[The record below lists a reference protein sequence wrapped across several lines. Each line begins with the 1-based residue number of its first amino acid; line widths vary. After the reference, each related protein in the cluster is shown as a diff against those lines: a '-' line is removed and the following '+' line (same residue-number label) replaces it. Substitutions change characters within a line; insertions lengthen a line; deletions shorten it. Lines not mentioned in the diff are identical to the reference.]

1 MKLNFVEFVKM
12 ITKSLY
18 PERIKRL
25 LLKHL
30 LALNHKK
37 ELLQTTKAM
46 A

>member
-37 ELLQTTKAM
+37 ELL
-46 A
+46 